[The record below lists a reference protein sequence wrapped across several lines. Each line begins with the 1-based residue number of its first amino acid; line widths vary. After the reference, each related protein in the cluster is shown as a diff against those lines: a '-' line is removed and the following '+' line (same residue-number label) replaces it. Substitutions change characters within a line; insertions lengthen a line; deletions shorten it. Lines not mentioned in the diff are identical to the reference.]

1 MSERWLYF
9 RTKLNT
15 RTPLI
20 HIAGCPILNR
30 AKRFWLWNWAEGVP
44 PNELI
49 ELVLWEAPQ
58 HKFCRC
64 VLDAAAKAAKQEEE

>member
-1 MSERWLYF
+1 MSGHWLYF

-30 AKRFWLWNWAEGVP
+30 AKHFWLWNWAEGVP
-44 PNELI
+44 PNE
-49 ELVLWEAPQ
+49 VPR
-58 HKFCRC
+58 HRFCRC
-64 VLDAAAKAAKQEEE
+64 VLNAAAKAVKQKEE